1 MGRANGFFIVVPEW
15 RNFFEASDKRRD
27 VAICTYRYTWNGTKK
42 EHVKEVMEQ
51 EYQLCG
57 CELLPFALC

>member
-1 MGRANGFFIVVPEW
+1 MVRRWRNLPEFLHLNQISIWDVPTVFFIVVPEW

-42 EHVKEVMEQ
+42 SM
-51 EYQLCG
+51 
-57 CELLPFALC
+57 